1 MTKLLYDYF
10 FGCLEEFHAILI
22 LRGVPIIR
30 SAVLSVGDMNNK
42 VLSVIAISLTIFLSL
57 N

>member
-1 MTKLLYDYF
+1 MIELLYDYF
-10 FGCLEEFHAILI
+10 FGCSEEFHTVLI

-30 SAVLSVGDMNNK
+30 SAVLSVDDM